1 PGHAGDDY
9 GSERSGGG
17 LVPEATPPGETS
29 DVLGH
34 DRQLCLCRGHDVGI
48 IGVTDESG
56 HTSSEG
62 ACQPLVYVPRVGL
75 VRLGVRVGVQLG
87 VRDRVRVRVRVGLG
101 LGEGC
106 RTYRLP
112 RLPLPVELPITIR
125 VHAAVKVAVIVSF
138 ANLGNTYPIDL
149 NPSAPADHGQVE
161 RLGALNGD
169 WVPLCVYP

>member
-1 PGHAGDDY
+1 
-9 GSERSGGG
+9 R
-17 LVPEATPPGETS
+17 
-29 DVLGH
+29 
-34 DRQLCLCRGHDVGI
+34 RQLGLLGPIEHRCRV
-48 IGVTDESG
+48 
-56 HTSSEG
+56 
-62 ACQPLVYVPRVGL
+62 RVGVRL
-75 VRLGVRVGVQLG
+75 GGRLRVRVRLGVRVRVRIGVW
-87 VRDRVRVRVRVGLG
+87 VWVRVRVWLG

-112 RLPLPVELPITIR
+112 RLPLPVELPVTIR